1 MAGKSVFEKVWDSH
15 VIATEDDRSLL
26 FIDRHLVH
34 EVTSPVAFSGLSAR
48 RLAVRRR
55 ELTVATVDHNI
66 PTASRDKPVTDQSSR
81 EQIAAL
87 ESNVAEHGI
96 LYFGY
101 TDPLQGIVHVIAPEL
116 GITLPG
122 TTVVCGDSHTPTN
135 GALGALAFGIG
146 TSEIEH
152 VLATQSLWLKKPG
165 NMLVSVKGN
174 LRPGCCSKD
183 VVLYFIRSVGVGGAI
198 GHVVEYTGPV
208 VDSLSVEERMT
219 LTNMSVEAGGR
230 SGIVSPDAK
239 TIAYVEGRLYAPR
252 GEDWNE
258 ALDEWKGLRSDT
270 DAQYNSVVE
279 LDGSDIEP
287 QVTWGTDPSMTAGV
301 SERIPDPEHV
311 PAIMHRESVRRA
323 LSYMGLEPGTRID
336 EIAVDTV
343 FIGSCTNAR
352 LGDLIAAAE
361 VLRGKTVHSSVKAYV
376 MPGSQSVKREA
387 ERIGLDRIF
396 LDAGFE
402 WRNSGCSLCLGMNED
417 RLPPK
422 TRCASTSNRNFQN
435 RQGMGVRTHLVS
447 PATAA
452 ATAVAGRFA
461 HPQGV

>member
-1 MAGKSVFEKVWDSH
+1 MSGKSVFEKVWDSH
-15 VIATEDDRSLL
+15 VVADEDDRSLL

-34 EVTSPVAFSGLSAR
+34 EVTSPVAFDGLAAR
-48 RLAVRRR
+48 RLGVRRK

-66 PTASRDKPVTDQSSR
+66 PTASRDKPVADESSR
-81 EQIAAL
+81 KQIATL
-87 ESNVAEHGI
+87 EKNVAEHGI
-96 LYFGY
+96 LFFGY
-101 TDPLQGIVHVIAPEL
+101 THPLQGIVHVIGPEL

-135 GALGALAFGIG
+135 GALGAVAFGIG

-152 VLATQSLWLKKPG
+152 VLATQCLWLRRPE
-165 NMLVSVKGN
+165 NMLVSVNGS
-174 LRPGCCSKD
+174 LHPGCYSKD
-183 VVLYFIRSVGVGGAI
+183 VALYFIRTIGVGGAI
-198 GHVVEYTGPV
+198 GHAVEYAGPV

-230 SGIVSPDAK
+230 TGIVAPDSK
-239 TIAYVEGRLYAPR
+239 TIAYVKGRPYAPT
-252 GEDWNE
+252 GE
-258 ALDEWKGLRSDT
+258 EWKSAVDYWKDLRSDPDT
-270 DAQYNSVVE
+270 QYSRVVE
-279 LDGSDIEP
+279 IDGSEIEP
-287 QVTWGTDPSMTAGV
+287 QVSWGTDPSMTAGV
-301 SERIPDPEHV
+301 SERIPDPARL
-311 PAIMHRESVRRA
+311 PPGMHEGSVRRA
-323 LSYMGLEPGTRID
+323 LSYMGLEAGTRID
-336 EIAVDTV
+336 EISVDAV

-352 LGDLIAAAE
+352 LSDLIAAAE
-361 VLRGKTVHSSVKAYV
+361 VLKGKRVHPSVRAFV

-396 LDAGFE
+396 TEAGFE

-435 RQGMGVRTHLVS
+435 RQGTGVRTHLVS

-461 HPQGV
+461 HPAGV